1 MYYVLLKWLKKGYER
16 QQIIDDLTNMREH
29 TGAYLIVDDL
39 KNLQKSGRI
48 TGAQAW
54 VGTLLKMKPVLKFE
68 DGKIIPEEKVRTKK
82 RAIQTLEKKVL
93 DIVKDFEEV
102 TLFVI
107 NGDHFEMVKR
117 YTKSY
122 KKIVLQVINS
132 IL

>member
-1 MYYVLLKWLKKGYER
+1 MYYVLLKWLKEGYEP

-54 VGTLLKMKPVLKFE
+54 VGTLLKMKPVIKFE

-82 RAIQTLEKKVL
+82 HAIQTLEKKVL
-93 DIVKDFEEV
+93 QYC
-102 TLFVI
+102 
-107 NGDHFEMVKR
+107 KR
-117 YTKSY
+117 
-122 KKIVLQVINS
+122 L
-132 IL
+132 